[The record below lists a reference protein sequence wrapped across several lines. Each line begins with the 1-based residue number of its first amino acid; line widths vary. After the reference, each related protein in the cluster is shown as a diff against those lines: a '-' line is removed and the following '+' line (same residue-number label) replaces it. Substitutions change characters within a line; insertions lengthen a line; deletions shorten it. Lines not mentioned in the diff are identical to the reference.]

1 MPFFPSAAPPDDSP
15 IQRLPPEILLRV
27 FTFVAAV
34 FSSTVEEDLIAW
46 PLTSTCPCLR
56 HCALVCRAWKG
67 PAQNTL
73 FHSIRFRG
81 KAQCDQFVEVVRER
95 PALGAKVRAL
105 CVGLRGD
112 PEAEK
117 LKQEEKE
124 RLSSSMMEA
133 LSLCININ
141 ILAVRLLTEASRP
154 HFLSLVQTLPIRNL
168 LLKSYDTAIPITRH
182 ECYRFCTIPS
192 LRTFEMNFRPRWK
205 GPDTPRGPP
214 VDEALSSRVES
225 GSLTVNV
232 PRETSHIVAFFA
244 KGPLKR
250 LTVYTEDALD
260 PVAAEAGFGILAAC
274 PTLEEFRFESNIEP
288 SDGGAAANNAWF
300 LRLLSNPVEYIQRFA
315 PPAELLATF
324 GDLAANVPLP
334 EGLTDITLA
343 ADEEAV
349 TSTVD
354 SDLVHV
360 TTEAFARRGVRFEV
374 RTELGEVPRKRWVDP
389 CATLYALSK
398 NTPQDLVPSFR
409 RALAPPGS
417 VAVAGTLSELLPPS
431 LISRLAPSL
440 PPSEAFS
447 ISLARY
453 SPSGGERVVPWRS
466 SLTGRP
472 NIALGRE
479 IKPEL
484 HALSEGEEGAFEAFL
499 RGEKWSFGAVSVGA
513 TEPPKDAIEG
523 IEREDPKDVSQI
535 LCFTADRLQP
545 FLSVLSS
552 YPSAAVAGLVGSST
566 PFHSPSH
573 DPYSLFLDE
582 KETFSSGAVG
592 LAVVRDGSAQTDG
605 KVEAR
610 LNYGGL
616 KKLGSEMEV
625 TSSRGNIVLT
635 LSSQN
640 AARTLLNEVNNL
652 FGTAAANLSA
662 LQRSEEK
669 EKEFYAAI
677 FSEKPVSP
685 LDLSK
690 ARLVAKI
697 NAGDPSRGAMSVE
710 TEEEVRQG
718 DWLVVRSS
726 LSSSSPYLTFHLRVS
741 HVHRV

>member
-300 LRLLSNPVEYIQRFA
+300 LRLLSNPSAFPALRRLSLSDQTVPPSFLSSLPSTLHSVEYIQRFA

-389 CATLYALSK
+389 WCVLFLLS
-398 NTPQDLVPSFR
+398 
-409 RALAPPGS
+409 
-417 VAVAGTLSELLPPS
+417 PPS
-431 LISRLAPSL
+431 
-440 PPSEAFS
+440 
-447 ISLARY
+447 
-453 SPSGGERVVPWRS
+453 
-466 SLTGRP
+466 P
-472 NIALGRE
+472 NYM
-479 IKPEL
+479 
-484 HALSEGEEGAFEAFL
+484 
-499 RGEKWSFGAVSVGA
+499 AV
-513 TEPPKDAIEG
+513 
-523 IEREDPKDVSQI
+523 
-535 LCFTADRLQP
+535 
-545 FLSVLSS
+545 
-552 YPSAAVAGLVGSST
+552 
-566 PFHSPSH
+566 
-573 DPYSLFLDE
+573 
-582 KETFSSGAVG
+582 
-592 LAVVRDGSAQTDG
+592 
-605 KVEAR
+605 
-610 LNYGGL
+610 
-616 KKLGSEMEV
+616 
-625 TSSRGNIVLT
+625 
-635 LSSQN
+635 
-640 AARTLLNEVNNL
+640 
-652 FGTAAANLSA
+652 
-662 LQRSEEK
+662 
-669 EKEFYAAI
+669 
-677 FSEKPVSP
+677 
-685 LDLSK
+685 
-690 ARLVAKI
+690 
-697 NAGDPSRGAMSVE
+697 
-710 TEEEVRQG
+710 
-718 DWLVVRSS
+718 
-726 LSSSSPYLTFHLRVS
+726 
-741 HVHRV
+741 